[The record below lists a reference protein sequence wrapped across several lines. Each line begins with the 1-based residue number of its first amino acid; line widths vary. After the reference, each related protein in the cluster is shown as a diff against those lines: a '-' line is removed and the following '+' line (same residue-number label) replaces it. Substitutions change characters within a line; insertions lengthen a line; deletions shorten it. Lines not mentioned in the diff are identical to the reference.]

1 MSTVPHVSPVAH
13 AVLSRLSTILPEAE
27 ALAPSTNYGA
37 VSVDLRLIHAG
48 TSETYVVNLADV
60 TVSAQPKPGAPTAAA
75 LTVAGVA
82 RMLGVAKKAGALASH
97 VEAAMLAALFD
108 TAGEPDAADL
118 ERIETLRRE
127 ASAHLPPRVS
137 SPSVRLV
144 QSKTAPAWHR
154 VG

>member
-1 MSTVPHVSPVAH
+1 MPK
-13 AVLSRLSTILPEAE
+13 AE
-27 ALAPSTNYGA
+27 ALPPSTTW
-37 VSVDLRLIHAG
+37 G
-48 TSETYVVNLADV
+48 TVEASITLTHPDGTETYLVNLDHV
-60 TVSAQPKPGAPTAAA
+60 SVSAQPKPGAPTAAA

-82 RMLGVAKKAGALASH
+82 RMLGVAKKAGALAAH

-137 SPSVRLV
+137 SPSVRLIGARAGV
-144 QSKTAPAWHR
+144 PAWHR